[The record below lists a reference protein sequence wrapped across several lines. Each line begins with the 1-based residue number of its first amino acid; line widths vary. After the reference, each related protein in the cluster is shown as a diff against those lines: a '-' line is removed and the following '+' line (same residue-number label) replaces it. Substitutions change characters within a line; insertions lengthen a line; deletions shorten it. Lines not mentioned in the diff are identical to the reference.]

1 MPAWCTSPNNP
12 WGSLG
17 FGFSRQNCVGR
28 TTAVQQKVFHPMSL
42 RHFELKNSKQ
52 KTKISCYS
60 LCLYHVHW
68 IYTQVNR
75 TDIPHCFVA
84 NQCLVSPKW
93 TRFVKVTYAVEK
105 SCKQVQI
112 YSESI
117 TKTVFLVTQACEYS
131 YIKQRAYRNSQILE
145 ANSHKINSLLYVLQN
160 HSQLFNLRDINLNKN
175 KLLT

>member
-1 MPAWCTSPNNP
+1 MVHFTKQP
-12 WGSLG
+12 LG
-17 FGFSRQNCVGR
+17 ITGFWFQQTKLREG
-28 TTAVQQKVFHPMSL
+28 TIAVQQKVFHPMSL

-52 KTKISCYS
+52 KNKISSYP

-93 TRFVKVTYAVEK
+93 TRFLKVTYAVEK

>member
-1 MPAWCTSPNNP
+1 MVHFTKQP
-12 WGSLG
+12 LG
-17 FGFSRQNCVGR
+17 ITGFWFQQTKLREW
-28 TTAVQQKVFHPMSL
+28 TIAVLKKVFHPMSL
-42 RHFELKNSKQ
+42 RHFELKTASKKPKFQ
-52 KTKISCYS
+52 VILYVCIMCIEYTHKSTKLTYQTVLLLTSASY
-60 LCLYHVHW
+60 L
-68 IYTQVNR
+68 
-75 TDIPHCFVA
+75 P
-84 NQCLVSPKW
+84 
-93 TRFVKVTYAVEK
+93 RFLKVTYAVEK